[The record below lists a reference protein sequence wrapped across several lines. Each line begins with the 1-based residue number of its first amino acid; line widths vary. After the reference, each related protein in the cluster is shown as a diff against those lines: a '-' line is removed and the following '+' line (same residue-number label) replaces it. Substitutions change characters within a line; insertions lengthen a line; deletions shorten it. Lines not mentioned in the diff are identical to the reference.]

1 MKNQQQRVEVHHQ
14 LRLVENEERAFNM
27 IGSLGCSLLLHALMC
42 SKLLWIGMFVY
53 LCSGMEDKFAVNDQF
68 TSKLHRLKVQAVAS
82 QGESDHEEGD
92 ETESRR

>member
-1 MKNQQQRVEVHHQ
+1 
-14 LRLVENEERAFNM
+14 
-27 IGSLGCSLLLHALMC
+27 
-42 SKLLWIGMFVY
+42 
-53 LCSGMEDKFAVNDQF
+53 MEDKFAVNDQF